1 LEHPGELKVGYC
13 PIAFVRTG
21 RSAVKMTKIS
31 WKVGKETGNQKVEAP
46 ISLKSNE
53 MAECVFEPQQPFVVD
68 SFKNCEGL
76 GRVAIMEGASVIMLG
91 KVVSLE
97 FVTGDEGKKGAAPAG
112 KPGAA
117 KPAAGKPAA
126 AKPAA
131 KK

>member
-1 LEHPGELKVGYC
+1 
-13 PIAFVRTG
+13 
-21 RSAVKMTKIS
+21 MTKIS
-31 WKVGKETGNQKVEAP
+31 WKVGKETGNQKVENP

-91 KVVSLE
+91 KVVGLE
-97 FVTGDEGKKGAAPAG
+97 FYTGEEGKKPAAGGGKPGDKAAAG
-112 KPGAA
+112 KPAAGGA

-126 AKPAA
+126 KPAG